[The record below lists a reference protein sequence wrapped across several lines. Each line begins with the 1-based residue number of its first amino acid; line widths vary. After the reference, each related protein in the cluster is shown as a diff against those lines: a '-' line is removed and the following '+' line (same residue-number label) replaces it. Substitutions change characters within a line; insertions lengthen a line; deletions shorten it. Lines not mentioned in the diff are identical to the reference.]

1 MMLIKNIF
9 VCIASIICISIV
21 IIILDKLGMNKS
33 FNLIFS
39 AMLYGIFT
47 TLYFQ
52 KKLYCLL
59 CIFSF
64 YLFLFTLSESFEV
77 LLMLLISLC
86 TFYIIKQVM
95 PQLKDKLQN
104 STLKSNYSIKLN
116 K

>member
-9 VCIASIICISIV
+9 VFIASIICISII

-52 KKLYCLL
+52 KNYIAYSAYFHSIYFFL
-59 CIFSF
+59 CSLNRLKF
-64 YLFLFTLSESFEV
+64 Y
-77 LLMLLISLC
+77 
-86 TFYIIKQVM
+86 
-95 PQLKDKLQN
+95 
-104 STLKSNYSIKLN
+104 
-116 K
+116 